1 MVRGI
6 QRFQEHFK
14 DHAHQYVLIGGAAC
28 DLIMQEAALPFRG
41 TKDLDIVLCVEVLDK
56 AFGEAFWEFIRAGKY
71 KVQQSSSGEKRYY
84 RFMEPVEDDYP
95 WMLELF
101 SRKPEAFPLAA
112 GSHLTPIPVGED
124 VDSLSAILL
133 NDDYYGFL
141 HSGKKM
147 VQGVSVVGSEHL
159 IPLKARAWLD
169 LTERKKKGEQIDS
182 KSIAKHKN
190 DIFRLYR
197 VIDPGQV
204 PHVPA
209 TIRKNVATFLDAMG
223 DEPVDL
229 KNLGIPGT
237 DSASVIAEL
246 RRFYSL
252 VA

>member
-1 MVRGI
+1 MTGVQTCALPI
-6 QRFQEHFK
+6 Y
-14 DHAHQYVLIGGAAC
+14 HAHQYVLIGGAAC